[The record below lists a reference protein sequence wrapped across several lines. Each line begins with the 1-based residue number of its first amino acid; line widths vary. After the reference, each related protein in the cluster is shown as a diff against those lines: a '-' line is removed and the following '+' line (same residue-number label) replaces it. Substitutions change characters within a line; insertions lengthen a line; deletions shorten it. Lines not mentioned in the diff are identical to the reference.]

1 MKTKLLIAALITG
14 VAATSVTAAGFGRGE
29 GAGSFGPR
37 GGIAAMD
44 FATVDANA
52 DGSITLEELQ
62 ALPAAKFAEAD
73 TDGDGFLSAEE
84 LTAQVTAQMAERAA
98 ARVEQQITSRDT
110 NGDGVLSLEELQPTD
125 TTRLTSM
132 FERLDADSDGNV
144 TAEEF
149 AAFETAMAQ
158 RGQMRGGDH
167 GDRGGRDG
175 GPRNNN

>member
-14 VAATSVTAAGFGRGE
+14 VAATSVSAAGFGRGE

-73 TDGDGFLSAEE
+73 TNGDGVLSAEE
-84 LTAQVTAQMAERAA
+84 LNAQVTAQMAERAA
-98 ARVEQQITSRDT
+98 TRVEQQITSRDT
-110 NGDGVLSLEELQPTD
+110 DGDGALSLEELQPTD

-158 RGQMRGGDH
+158 RDQMRG

-175 GPRNNN
+175 GQRHNH

>member
-73 TDGDGFLSAEE
+73 TDGDGVLSAEE
-84 LTAQVTAQMAERAA
+84 LNAQVTAHGDEPVRVGQPGRREDG
-98 ARVEQQITSRDT
+98 ARV
-110 NGDGVLSLEELQPTD
+110 QPVGT
-125 TTRLTSM
+125 
-132 FERLDADSDGNV
+132 G
-144 TAEEF
+144 
-149 AAFETAMAQ
+149 
-158 RGQMRGGDH
+158 H
-167 GDRGGRDG
+167 GLIRAWR
-175 GPRNNN
+175 